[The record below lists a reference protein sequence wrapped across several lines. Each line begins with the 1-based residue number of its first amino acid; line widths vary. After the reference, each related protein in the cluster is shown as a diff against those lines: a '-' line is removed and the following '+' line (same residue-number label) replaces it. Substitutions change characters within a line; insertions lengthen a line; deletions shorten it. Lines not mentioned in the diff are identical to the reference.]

1 MSESSGTTPDPGDR
15 FDWQALR
22 VAARGAMEK
31 AYAPY
36 SSFKVG
42 AAAFVDDGR
51 LVTGANIENAAYG
64 VTLCAECSLV
74 SDLIGSGGGRLV
86 AFACVDGHGNTLM
99 PCGRCR
105 QLLWEHGGPALLVET
120 TRGIKP
126 MTDVLP
132 DAFGPE
138 DLVERA

>member
-1 MSESSGTTPDPGDR
+1 MNESGGTTVDAGDR
-15 FDWQALR
+15 FDWEALR

-74 SDLIGSGGGRLV
+74 SDLIGSGAVASWRSRASTVTATRSCRAGGAASSCGSTAAPHCSSRRPV
-86 AFACVDGHGNTLM
+86 ASS
-99 PCGRCR
+99 P
-105 QLLWEHGGPALLVET
+105 
-120 TRGIKP
+120 
-126 MTDVLP
+126 
-132 DAFGPE
+132 
-138 DLVERA
+138 